1 VRADAA
7 ANREKLLDAASEVF
21 SDGGVDA
28 PLNLIAARA
37 GVGKGTLYRH
47 FADRDSVVE
56 GLAERIQHRFEAIAH
71 AARSA
76 ATGWE
81 GLAMYIDGVT
91 AMYFDLPWMVVVR
104 ARARRVAVTEGQAE
118 VDFRTVMQ
126 RAWDEGSL
134 RPDVDLTDFAFVI
147 SAIGSLAALP
157 EPMRTTVMNRLRGLI
172 FDGLRAEGQPRPSL
186 GGEPLD
192 IRQFR
197 HYFEI
202 SE

>member
-1 VRADAA
+1 VRADAE

-21 SDGGVDA
+21 ADGGVDA
-28 PLNLIAARA
+28 PLNLIAVRA

-47 FADRDSVVE
+47 FADRDALAQ
-56 GLAERIQHRFEAIAH
+56 GLAERIQHRFETIAD

-81 GLAMYIDGVT
+81 GLVMYIDGIT

-104 ARARRVAVTEGQAE
+104 ARARRLAVTEGQAE
-118 VDFRTVMQ
+118 VEFRAVMQ
-126 RAWDEGSL
+126 RAQDEGSL
-134 RPDVDLTDFAFVI
+134 RPDVDLTDFVFVI
-147 SAIGSLAALP
+147 SAIGSLAALT
-157 EPMRTTVMNRLRGLI
+157 EPTRTTVVNRLRGLI
-172 FDGLRAEGQPRPSL
+172 LDGLRAEGQPRPSL
-186 GGEPLD
+186 EGEPLG

-197 HYFEI
+197 DYFEI